1 MQTLILGAG
10 PAGLSAAYH
19 LKNKHIL
26 IEKEDRVG
34 GLARSIEKDGFIF
47 DFAGHI
53 FFTKDRYANALVK
66 KLLSKNI
73 HFQNRDAYIY
83 SKNTYT
89 RYPFQAN
96 TFGLPKEVVM
106 ECVLGVMEASKNG
119 KNGKNPKH
127 FKEWI
132 VNTFGAGIAKH
143 FMIPYNKKVW
153 ATPLEKMTYEW
164 IANRVMTPKIEEV
177 LEGALESRPVT
188 FGTNSRFA
196 YPLYGGCQALA
207 DSFLPHL
214 KHTDLLLSSEVVNID
229 TKKRLVILKSGKEVK
244 YESIISTLPLP
255 EIINLCGKVPKEVK
269 KAARELMF
277 TSVYCLN
284 IGIDHPKIT
293 GKNWIYYPEEDV
305 TFQRLFIQSNA
316 SPNVTP
322 RGKSSIT
329 AEISYSKFKPVS
341 KNGLAERVINDLI
354 KTRFIQNKN
363 QVILTDLLDLK
374 YGYII
379 FEKDR
384 LKKVNRIKKFLRSKG
399 ILAAGRFGEWEYYNM
414 DHAILS
420 GKRAAEK
427 ISREIVLTG

>member
-19 LKNKHIL
+19 IKNKHIL

-73 HFQNRDAYIY
+73 HFQRRDAYIY

-96 TFGLPKEVVM
+96 THGLPKEVIL
-106 ECVLGVMEASKNG
+106 ECVLGVIEASRNG
-119 KNGKNPKH
+119 KGGKTPKH

-132 VNTFGAGIAKH
+132 VNTFGRGIAKH

-153 ATPLEKMTYEW
+153 ATPLEIMTYEW
-164 IANRVMTPKIEEV
+164 IENRVMTPKIEEV
-177 LEGALESRPVT
+177 LEGALESKRVD
-188 FGTNSRFA
+188 FGPNSRFA

-207 DSFLPHL
+207 DSFLSNL
-214 KHTDLLLSSEVVNID
+214 KQTELLLNSKVINVD
-229 TKKRLVILKSGKEVK
+229 TEKRIITLKNYKKIE
-244 YESIISTLPLP
+244 YDAMISTLPLP
-255 EIINLCGKVPKEVK
+255 EIIKLCTKVPTEVK
-269 KAARELMF
+269 KAAQELLF

-293 GKNWIYYPEEDV
+293 DKNWIYYPEEDV

-316 SPNVTP
+316 SSNVAP
-322 RGKSSIT
+322 QGKSSIT

-341 KNGLAERVINDLI
+341 KNGLVEKVINDLI
-354 KTRFIQNKN
+354 KTGFIHNKN

-379 FEKDR
+379 FKKDR
-384 LKKVNRIKKFLRSKG
+384 LKKVNRIKNFLQSKG
-399 ILAAGRFGEWEYYNM
+399 ILVAGRFGEWEYYNM

-420 GKRAAEK
+420 GKEAAEN

>member
-19 LKNKHIL
+19 LKNKHLL

-53 FFTKDRYANALVK
+53 FFTKDRYANTLVK
-66 KLLSKNI
+66 KLLGKNI
-73 HFQNRDAYIY
+73 HFQNRNAWVF
-83 SKNTYT
+83 SKDTFT

-96 TFGLPKEVVM
+96 TFGLPREVVM
-106 ECVLGVMEASKNG
+106 ECMLGVIEASKNG
-119 KNGKNPKH
+119 ESGKPPKH

-132 VNTFGAGIAKH
+132 IKTFGAGIAEH
-143 FMIPYNKKVW
+143 FMFPYNKKVW

-164 IANRVMTPKIEEV
+164 IANRVMTPKIKEV

-188 FGTNSRFA
+188 FGPNSRFA

-207 DSFLPHL
+207 DSFLPCL
-214 KHTDLLLSSEVVNID
+214 KHTDLLLNSKVVNVD
-229 TKKRLVILKSGKEVK
+229 TERRMITLKNGKEFEYK
-244 YESIISTLPLP
+244 TMISTLPLP
-255 EIINLCGKVPKEVK
+255 EIIKLCKKIPKEVR

-293 GKNWIYYPEEDV
+293 DKSWIYYPEEDV

-316 SPNVTP
+316 SPNVVP
-322 RGKSSIT
+322 HGKSSVA
-329 AEISYSKFKPVS
+329 AEISYSKFKPIS
-341 KNGLAERVINDLI
+341 KEGLIERVINDLL
-354 KTRFIQNKN
+354 KTRFIENKN

-374 YGYII
+374 YGYIV
-379 FEKDR
+379 FEKNR
-384 LKKVNRIKKFLRSKG
+384 QKKVNKIKNFLREKG
-399 ILAAGRFGEWEYYNM
+399 IHVAGRFGEWEYYNM

-420 GKRAAEK
+420 GKKAAEE
-427 ISREIVLTG
+427 ISKK

>member
-10 PAGLSAAYH
+10 PAGLSAAFH
-19 LKNKHIL
+19 LKSKHIL
-26 IEKEDRVG
+26 IEKEDWVG

-53 FFTKDRYANALVK
+53 FFTKDRYADALIK
-66 KLLSKNI
+66 KLLGNNI
-73 HFQNRDAYIY
+73 LFHNRNAWVY
-83 SKNTYT
+83 SKNTFT

-106 ECVLGVMEASKNG
+106 ECILGVMEAARDG
-119 KNGKNPKH
+119 KGRKPPKH
-127 FKEWI
+127 FKDWI
-132 VNTFGAGIAKH
+132 IQTFGNGIAKH

-153 ATPLEKMTYEW
+153 ATPLEKMSYEW
-164 IANRVMTPKIEEV
+164 IADRVMTPKIEEV
-177 LEGALESRPVT
+177 LEGALESKHVD
-188 FGTNSRFA
+188 FGLNSRFA

-214 KHTDLLLSSEVVNID
+214 KNTDILLNSEVINVD
-229 TKKRLVILKSGKEVK
+229 TEKRVITLKDGKEVE
-244 YESIISTLPLP
+244 YQSMISTLPLP
-255 EIINLCGKVPKEVK
+255 EIIKLCTKVPKEVK
-269 KAARELMF
+269 KTAQELMF

-284 IGIDHPKIT
+284 IGIDHPNIT
-293 GKNWIYYPEEDV
+293 EKNWIYYPEEDV
-305 TFQRLFIQSNA
+305 VFQRLFIQSNA

-329 AEISYSKFKPVS
+329 AEISHSKFKPVS
-341 KNGLAERVINDLI
+341 KEGLIKRVIKDLI
-354 KTRFIQNKN
+354 KTRFIQKRD

-379 FEKDR
+379 FEKNR
-384 LKKVNRIKKFLRSKG
+384 PKKVSKIKDFLRRKG
-399 ILAAGRFGEWEYYNM
+399 IHVAGRFGQWDYYNM

-420 GKRAAEK
+420 GKKAAK
-427 ISREIVLTG
+427 EIK